1 VFAVVSMRTELRNV
15 WVWMLAGVVNAVA
28 CYETKSIEAPPEDP
42 EAPGGAGGEPSS
54 PSGGAAGERSG
65 DGGDA
70 GAPASNGG
78 SAGVAGSGGEAGGA
92 ETGGVGT
99 GGVGT
104 GGVGTGGTTGGHGT
118 GGTSGGAGSG
128 GTTGGADTGTG
139 GTTPLPGVTWLSLE
153 GNLAPASLE
162 PNGELAIDGRFYAY
176 ADDCATLDWDP
187 ETRCATGTLCAAGP
201 NFQNWGIA
209 VGFYFDATGPGDTPP
224 DTKYTWNPTTVGAEG
239 VAWRISGDAP
249 ALALWVLNM
258 DSAFGG
264 ECAEEFCEIVGAPD
278 GTSTP
283 KLQGT
288 LSFGSLHKDDWNGS
302 GIDYEFDPAAVHA
315 LQFKLPAIVA
325 GAAEFSFCIDELGIV
340 R

>member
-1 VFAVVSMRTELRNV
+1 MGTATRTVLL
-15 WVWMLAGVVNAVA
+15 WMLAGAVNAVA
-28 CYETKSIEAPPEDP
+28 CYETKRIESPPEEPD
-42 EAPGGAGGEPSS
+42 APGGAGGEPS
-54 PSGGAAGERSG
+54 PSTGGAAGEKG
-65 DGGDA
+65 GAGGDA

-78 SAGVAGSGGEAGGA
+78 SGGVASSGGEAGETETGGT

-99 GGVGT
+99 GGGGTT
-104 GGVGTGGTTGGHGT
+104 GGNGTGGTT
-118 GGTSGGAGSG
+118 GGAGSG
-128 GTTGGADTGTG
+128 GTTGGTTGGAGTGTG

-153 GNLAPASLE
+153 GDLAPASLE

-176 ADDCATLDWDP
+176 ADDCATLNWDP
-187 ETRCATGTLCAAGP
+187 ETRCATGALCAAGP

-209 VGFYFDATGPGDTPP
+209 VGFYFDATGPDGTPP

-258 DSAFGG
+258 DSAYGG
-264 ECAEEFCEIVGAPD
+264 ECAEEFCEIVGPPD

-302 GIDYEFDPAAVHA
+302 GTDYEFDPAAIHA

-325 GAAEFSFCIDELGIV
+325 GAAEFSFCIDELGLV
-340 R
+340 L

>member
-1 VFAVVSMRTELRNV
+1 V

-42 EAPGGAGGEPSS
+42 EAPGGAGGEPSPS
-54 PSGGAAGERSG
+54 SGGAAGERG
-65 DGGDA
+65 GAGGDA
-70 GAPASNGG
+70 GAPASSGG
-78 SAGVAGSGGEAGGA
+78 SVSVAGSGGEAGGT
-92 ETGGVGT
+92 ET

-104 GGVGTGGTTGGHGT
+104 GGVGTGGTTGGNGT

-128 GTTGGADTGTG
+128 GMTGGNGTG

-153 GNLAPASLE
+153 GDLAPASLE

-176 ADDCATLDWDP
+176 ADDCATLNWDP

-209 VGFYFDATGPGDTPP
+209 VGFYFDATGPDGTPP

-249 ALALWVLNM
+249 AFALWVLNM
-258 DSAFGG
+258 DSAYGG
-264 ECAEEFCEIVGAPD
+264 ECAEEFCEIVGPPD

-283 KLQGT
+283 KPQGS